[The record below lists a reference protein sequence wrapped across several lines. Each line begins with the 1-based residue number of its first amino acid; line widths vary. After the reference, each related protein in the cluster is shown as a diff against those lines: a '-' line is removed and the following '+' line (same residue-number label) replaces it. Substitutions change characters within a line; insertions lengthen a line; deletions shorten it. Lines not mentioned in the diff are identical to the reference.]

1 MLDYHERGDLCARE
15 RLIQLYLPLV
25 RSRARR
31 YVGRGE
37 QLEDLVQIG
46 TIGLINAID
55 RFKPERGFE
64 LASFAI
70 PTIEGEIKRHLR
82 DKASLVRVPRSLQQE
97 LAPVV
102 VLDAATTPVEGVHD
116 GGYELRED
124 RVLLAR
130 GFRIL
135 EERERR
141 LLHLAYYGE
150 LSQAQIADEV
160 GISQIHVSRLTR
172 RALGKLR
179 AVIAHDRG

>member
-1 MLDYHERGDLCARE
+1 
-15 RLIQLYLPLV
+15 
-25 RSRARR
+25 
-31 YVGRGE
+31 
-37 QLEDLVQIG
+37 
-46 TIGLINAID
+46 
-55 RFKPERGFE
+55 
-64 LASFAI
+64 
-70 PTIEGEIKRHLR
+70 
-82 DKASLVRVPRSLQQE
+82 
-97 LAPVV
+97 
-102 VLDAATTPVEGVHD
+102 VLDAGTTPAEGADD

-179 AVIAHDRG
+179 AVIADDRG